1 MLVVHRMSQNVGC
14 ATASDVCGM
23 SICLFA
29 VLAPSVMAT
38 VSCVANVLLVVIV
51 VVISVKCY
59 HLRHQGQCVM
69 YKGPI
74 NTLHRYYR

>member
-1 MLVVHRMSQNVGC
+1 MSQNVGC

-23 SICLFA
+23 SICLLA

-51 VVISVKCY
+51 VVISVKCH

-69 YKGPI
+69 YKDPVSTI
-74 NTLHRYYR
+74 CRY